1 MNRGS
6 DLSASVATSS
16 MPTIFVAI
24 SKTVQEWAGD
34 VGLSKSIF
42 KLGVSDDSAEDA
54 VAAYNAEK
62 FAAADDWKLVKKQK
76 IDDGTEEALVARLAA
91 KEKEIDPNY
100 YPKIRG
106 ARGLFR
112 IKPQAVGSALLVQR
126 ALAGEPDL
134 QASAKIKP
142 KDIADFM
149 IRNALG

>member
-1 MNRGS
+1 
-6 DLSASVATSS
+6 
-16 MPTIFVAI
+16 MPTIFVAS

-34 VGLSKSIF
+34 VGLSKNIF
-42 KLGVSDDSAEDA
+42 KLGLSDDSADEA
-54 VAAYNAEK
+54 VAALNTER
-62 FAAADDWKLVKKQK
+62 FAGADDWKLVRKQAA
-76 IDDGTEEALVARLAA
+76 DGGPEEDLIARLGA

-112 IKPQAVGSALLVQR
+112 IKVQNVGSAKLVQR

-142 KDIADFM
+142 KDIADYM

>member
-1 MNRGS
+1 
-6 DLSASVATSS
+6 
-16 MPTIFVAI
+16 MPTIFVAS

-34 VGLSKSIF
+34 VGLSKNIF
-42 KLGVSDDSAEDA
+42 KLGVSDDSADEA
-54 VAAYNAEK
+54 VAALNAER
-62 FAAADDWKLVKKQK
+62 FAGADDWKLVKKQAAES
-76 IDDGTEEALVARLAA
+76 GTEEDLVARLAA
-91 KEKEIDPNY
+91 KEKEVDPNY

-112 IKPQAVGSALLVQR
+112 IKVQNVGSAKLVQR

-142 KDIADFM
+142 KDIADYM

>member
-1 MNRGS
+1 
-6 DLSASVATSS
+6 
-16 MPTIFVAI
+16 MPTIFVAS

-34 VGLSKSIF
+34 VGLSKNIF
-42 KLGVSDDSAEDA
+42 KLGLSDDSADEA
-54 VAAYNAEK
+54 IAALNTES
-62 FAAADDWKLVKKQK
+62 FAGADDWKLVKKQPG
-76 IDDGTEEALVARLAA
+76 DSGTEEELIARLAA

-112 IKPQAVGSALLVQR
+112 IKVQNVGSAKLVQR

-142 KDIADFM
+142 KDIADYM

>member
-1 MNRGS
+1 
-6 DLSASVATSS
+6 
-16 MPTIFVAI
+16 MPTIFVAS
-24 SKTVQEWAGD
+24 SKIVQEWAGD

-42 KLGVSDDSAEDA
+42 KLGVSETSAEDA
-54 VAAYNAEK
+54 IAAFNFERYAGG
-62 FAAADDWKLVKKQK
+62 DDWKLVKKQK
-76 IDDGTEEALVARLAA
+76 ADDAEEEALIARLAA

-112 IKPQAVGSALLVQR
+112 IKPQNVASALLVQR

-134 QASAKIKP
+134 QASAKLKP
-142 KDIADFM
+142 KDIAEFM

>member
-1 MNRGS
+1 
-6 DLSASVATSS
+6 
-16 MPTIFVAI
+16 MPTIFVAS

-34 VGLSKSIF
+34 VGLSKNIF
-42 KLGVSDDSAEDA
+42 KLGVSDDSADEA
-54 VAAYNAEK
+54 VAALNAER
-62 FAAADDWKLVKKQK
+62 FAGADDWKLVKKQPADSGK
-76 IDDGTEEALVARLAA
+76 EEELIARLGA

-100 YPKIRG
+100 YPKVRG

-112 IKPQAVGSALLVQR
+112 IKVQNVGSAKLVQR

-142 KDIADFM
+142 KDIADYM

>member
-1 MNRGS
+1 
-6 DLSASVATSS
+6 
-16 MPTIFVAI
+16 MPTIFVAS

-42 KLGVSDDSAEDA
+42 KLGVSEDTAE
-54 VAAYNAEK
+54 AAIETMNAEAY
-62 FAAADDWKLVKKQK
+62 AAVGDWVLIKKQAA
-76 IDDGTEEALVARLAA
+76 GGEEEADLIARLAG

-112 IKPQAVGSALLVQR
+112 IKVQNVASAKLVQR

-134 QASAKIKP
+134 QASAKLKP
-142 KDIADFM
+142 KEIAEYM
-149 IRNALG
+149 IRNALP

>member
-1 MNRGS
+1 
-6 DLSASVATSS
+6 
-16 MPTIFVAI
+16 MPTIFVAS
-24 SKTVQEWAGD
+24 SKIVQEWAGD

-42 KLGVSDDSAEDA
+42 KLGVSETSAEDA
-54 VAAYNAEK
+54 IATFNAERY
-62 FAAADDWKLVKKQK
+62 AGGDDWKLVKKQK
-76 IDDGTEEALVARLAA
+76 ADDADEEALIARLAA

-112 IKPQAVGSALLVQR
+112 IKPQNVASALLVQR

-142 KDIADFM
+142 KDIAEFM

>member
-1 MNRGS
+1 
-6 DLSASVATSS
+6 
-16 MPTIFVAI
+16 MPTIFVAS

-42 KLGVSDDSAEDA
+42 KLGVNDDSADEA
-54 VAAYNAEK
+54 VAALNAER
-62 FAAADDWKLVKKQK
+62 FAGADDWKLVKKQT
-76 IDDGTEEALVARLAA
+76 IDGGAEEELIARLGA

-112 IKPQAVGSALLVQR
+112 IKVQNVGSAKLVQR

-142 KDIADFM
+142 KDIADYM